1 MLGNKKAGEKFGELA
16 YTGLDMVSLLKGT
29 EKMLKSFGKL
39 NTDLTG
45 KTGYSFVWGKTS
57 FDDVIG
63 NEFKWYKPDEW
74 LRSKFMD
81 ADSTANFVIEAAKN
95 VKSFYKQSKK
105 YVDEMLEFAF
115 R

>member
-1 MLGNKKAGEKFGELA
+1 MLGNRDAGEKFGELA
-16 YTGLDMVSLLKGT
+16 YTGLDLVSFLDGAD
-29 EKMLKSFGKL
+29 KMLKSFGKI

-63 NEFKWYKPDEW
+63 NEFKCYKPDEW